1 MLGKLL
7 QKENNQNKDYSI
19 KTKHQITVLKL
30 NIKLIFTRTYQQ
42 KIKKLKQEHKFVN

>member
-19 KTKHQITVLKL
+19 KTKHQT
-30 NIKLIFTRTYQQ
+30 NIHQNISTENK
-42 KIKKLKQEHKFVN
+42 KIKTRA